1 LIYLKTREEIGLI
14 RNSCLLVSKTL
25 AEIAKVIQPGITTNE
40 LDRIAEAF
48 IKKNGGYPAFL
59 GYNGFPK
66 TLCISVNDEIVHG
79 IPSETKICDGDLV
92 SVDCGVRMDG
102 FFGDSCYTFLVGN
115 VSSEKRKLC
124 QVTHDAL
131 LKGIEKAIE
140 GKSIGHIGEAVK
152 KHAEAAGYSVVR
164 EVVGHGVG
172 RELHEDPD
180 VPNYGKPWKG
190 AKLMTG
196 MVLAIEPMINEGS
209 RKIIQQNNGWTIKTF
224 DGRPSAHYEHTIAVG
239 YDKAEILSTF
249 DFIEKEIEN
258 NSFLWQNRLQ

>member
-25 AEIAKVIQPGITTNE
+25 AEIARVIQPGITTIE

-66 TLCISVNDEIVHG
+66 TLCISVNDEVVHG
-79 IPSETKICDGDLV
+79 IPSKTKIADGDIV
-92 SVDCGVRMDG
+92 SVDCGVKIDG
-102 FFGDSCYTFLVGN
+102 FFGDSCYTFLIGK
-115 VSSEKRKLC
+115 VSDEKRTLC
-124 QVTHDAL
+124 KVTHESL
-131 LKGIEKAIE
+131 LKGIENAIE
-140 GKSIGHIGEAVK
+140 GKSIGHIGEEVQ
-152 KHAEAAGYSVVR
+152 KHAKAAGYSVVR

-190 AKLMTG
+190 AKLTTG
-196 MVLAIEPMINEGS
+196 MVLAIEPIINAGS
-209 RKIIQQNNGWTIKTF
+209 RKIFQQNNGWTIKTF
-224 DGRPSAHYEHTIAVG
+224 DGRPSAHYEHTIAIG
-239 YDKAEILSTF
+239 YDRAEILSTF